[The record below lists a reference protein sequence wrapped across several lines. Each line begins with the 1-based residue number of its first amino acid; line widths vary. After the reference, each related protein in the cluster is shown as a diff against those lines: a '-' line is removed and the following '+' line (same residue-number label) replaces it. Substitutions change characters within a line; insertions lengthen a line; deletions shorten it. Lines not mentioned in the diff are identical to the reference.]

1 MIFGSDATAPLSERW
16 AIQAVTNYLIPNAGS
31 TIPNAVRRRWGVTL
45 SLIWYPGY
53 RVPNACF
60 NPYRPLFMVA
70 DNGSLFVRQK

>member
-1 MIFGSDATAPLSERW
+1 M
-16 AIQAVTNYLIPNAGS
+16 
-31 TIPNAVRRRWGVTL
+31 

-70 DNGSLFVRQK
+70 DNGTMFVRQK